1 MRFGGGSFGLAS
13 KIQHQP
19 NFRLLP
25 RLLPMNE
32 YLESSRGTRRCLI
45 SAIGRRSSSWLG
57 SQPRELL
64 LALAARAKLRILPFA
79 QMARHD
85 NYEDRLLL
93 PLFRAATVSWA
104 SAIYAASE
112 AEEPSVAR
120 AAEVVQA
127 ALAEPAIAGRLPSF
141 LSLKIMLCH
150 SARANHGVVWTA
162 LCAALGSSAGVA
174 AALQWDG
181 AAIAGGASIR
191 DVLAR
196 KLWPKAKPRRVA
208 QLWRKMKGI
217 SSPRTVTGRC
227 GRSGTKHGCEA
238 GPLPRLDL
246 ARLIIKNDIWEQGQ
260 AFVNHE
266 IKELIARQGP
276 GRRRMKLRVAVPTS
290 GVPALCPA
298 ALEPAWVAGRLT
310 LPRNAAESERESVVT
325 EAAFKLLGAKVSA
338 LADQADF
345 DPVISQRSVVCLQ
358 SVAARI
364 PGSPPPQHELF
375 YLAHVKGLLEEHA
388 KIVEGEWQDALM
400 RRFAETILHFDLLVR
415 QFAKWRDFL
424 AEAERNPMPP
434 QEAAAI
440 PALAMVMI
448 AVLRKDEAQNFI
460 DPAIPSALELFQA
473 PLLSDMTGNPQISGP
488 GEASKLLL
496 AKDLFLS
503 MENIAKRI
511 AEAALDGRVGAASQI
526 GAQASGPVH
535 FWSARTLT
543 KIETSTRPLGLQEK
557 LCWLEPVAG
566 FLDGNSQSSPKLLPL
581 AGTRDQDGN
590 PP

>member
-1 MRFGGGSFGLAS
+1 
-13 KIQHQP
+13 
-19 NFRLLP
+19 
-25 RLLPMNE
+25 
-32 YLESSRGTRRCLI
+32 
-45 SAIGRRSSSWLG
+45 
-57 SQPRELL
+57 
-64 LALAARAKLRILPFA
+64 
-79 QMARHD
+79 MARHD

-93 PLFRAATVSWA
+93 PLFRAAAVSWA

-120 AAEVVQA
+120 TAEVVHA

-141 LSLKIMLCH
+141 LSPKIMLCH
-150 SARANHGVVWTA
+150 SPRANHGVVWTA
-162 LCAALGSSAGVA
+162 LCAALGASAGVA
-174 AALQWDG
+174 AAMQWEG

-196 KLWPKAKPRRVA
+196 KLWPNAKPRRVA
-208 QLWRKMKGI
+208 QLWKEMKRDLLAANGDWEMWTQWYEARLRGRA
-217 SSPRTVTGRC
+217 SS
-227 GRSGTKHGCEA
+227 EA
-238 GPLPRLDL
+238 LDL

-260 AFVNHE
+260 ALVNHE
-266 IKELIARQGP
+266 FKELIARQGP
-276 GRRRMKLRVAVPTS
+276 GRRRTKLRAAVPAS

-310 LPRNAAESERESVVT
+310 LPRHAAESDRESVVT

-338 LADQADF
+338 LADEADG
-345 DPVISQRSVVCLQ
+345 DRVISQRSVVCLR

-375 YLAHVKGLLEEHA
+375 YLAHVKGFLEEHA
-388 KIVEGEWQDALM
+388 KIVEGEWPDALV
-400 RRFAETILHFDLLVR
+400 RRFAETTSHFDLLVR

-424 AEAERNPMPP
+424 AEAERNPTPP
-434 QEAAAI
+434 REAAAI

-448 AVLRKDEAQNFI
+448 AVLREDEAQNFI

-473 PLLSDMTGNPQISGP
+473 PLLSDMTGDPQVSGP

-503 MENIAKRI
+503 MENIAKRF
-511 AEAALDGRVGAASQI
+511 AEAALHGRAGAASPI
-526 GAQASGPVH
+526 GAQASGRVH
-535 FWSARTLT
+535 FWMARTLT

-557 LCWLEPVAG
+557 LCWLEHVAG
-566 FLDGNSQSSPKLLPL
+566 FLDVNAQSSQKLFPL